1 MDAVEEHQVTRDF
14 LPGGCDAG
22 EFSLV
27 NAMKGSTECYDVAFG
42 DDLMRDQLIAREG
55 CFSLADVFP
64 QGGVAYILVDKVFGF
79 RVGGHRVDVVFNE
92 LLVID
97 GYAGHGVLLGR
108 DWQLLENLRL
118 N

>member
-42 DDLMRDQLIAREG
+42 DDLMCDQFIAREG
-55 CFSLADVFP
+55 CLSLEDVFL
-64 QGGVAYILVDKVFGF
+64 QAGSLTYWLIRSSVFGWA
-79 RVGGHRVDVVFNE
+79 
-92 LLVID
+92 VI
-97 GYAGHGVLLGR
+97 ALT
-108 DWQLLENLRL
+108 
-118 N
+118 